1 MIDTQKPI
9 FADDGRSIWAERIP
23 TSYRVLP
30 AQHADGLDSHGD
42 EDDSEME
49 AGYEVDAAGTYTG

>member
-1 MIDTQKPI
+1 MIDTKKPI
-9 FADDGRSIWAERIP
+9 FENAVRGVWPIGISAGDLLLSPE
-23 TSYRVLP
+23 Y
-30 AQHADGLDSHGD
+30 ADGLDSHGD